1 MLASIRRLRLSW
13 TSSLSETCQVQIFPM
28 QAEDFMKNTTSPPKQ
43 NTSTLSSDWLIAI
56 AAVAGALLI
65 LFAIII
71 LILLSILHRQRKTRE
86 AATITD
92 EIVLGFA
99 NKYAD
104 FSDRSR
110 SSAPPIDD
118 QSCASTLDP
127 WGAYAAEDG
136 SSYYSSVNVCECR
149 RQVFQ
154 PCPDVPHAELGG
166 TALNKILH
174 FNTYPQLN
182 AGNAVEAVN
191 GHVTNWP
198 AFVQSASCNFPRS
211 LARPKEFSRCLRT
224 NRKAPKSREVERL
237 MRESQMDSEG
247 MKWSN

>member
-1 MLASIRRLRLSW
+1 
-13 TSSLSETCQVQIFPM
+13 M
-28 QAEDFMKNTTSPPKQ
+28 QAEDFMLNTTS
-43 NTSTLSSDWLIAI
+43 LSSRNITTSPSSEWLIAI
-56 AAVAGALLI
+56 AAVAGALLL

-71 LILLSILHRQRKTRE
+71 LILLSIIHRQRKTRE

-118 QSCASTLDP
+118 QSCASTVDP
-127 WGAYAAEDG
+127 WGAYAAEDA

-154 PCPDVPHAELGG
+154 PCPDGLPAELGEA
-166 TALNKILH
+166 ALNKMPH

-182 AGNAVEAVN
+182 ASSAVEVVN
-191 GHVTNWP
+191 GRATNWP
-198 AFVQSASCNFPRS
+198 VFVQSASCNFPRS
-211 LARPKEFSRCLRT
+211 LARPKDISRCLRS

-237 MRESQMDSEG
+237 MRESQLDSEG
-247 MKWSN
+247 TKWSN

>member
-1 MLASIRRLRLSW
+1 
-13 TSSLSETCQVQIFPM
+13 M
-28 QAEDFMKNTTSPPKQ
+28 QTEDFMVNTTNSSKRNAPTPP
-43 NTSTLSSDWLIAI
+43 STDWLIAI
-56 AAVAGALLI
+56 AAVSGALLL

-71 LILLSILHRQRKTRE
+71 LILLSIIHRQRKTRE

-127 WGAYAAEDG
+127 WGAYAAEDA
-136 SSYYSSVNVCECR
+136 SSYYSSVAVCECR

-154 PCPDVPHAELGG
+154 PSPDGPHAELGAA
-166 TALNKILH
+166 ALLKEMPH

-182 AGNAVEAVN
+182 AGSAVGVGN
-191 GHVTNWP
+191 GHVIKRP
-198 AFVQSASCNFPRS
+198 PFVQSVSCNFPRTI
-211 LARPKEFSRCLRT
+211 ARPRDIPGCLRT

-247 MKWSN
+247 MRWSN